1 MGLRLS
7 YLQTPGW
14 APAVWLS
21 SLRHPQ
27 QWRERGLLAGGHRRP
42 RGESPAKP
50 ATTWTL
56 RAQGRHD
63 PTTVLMLGF
72 GQVQSPRHPHIGP
85 HRPAPG
91 EPRTKVPEPPATAR
105 PVRPPPWQQG
115 EVRSEMRGKAFSAAR
130 GPCAP
135 AAAVLLLRG
144 GDHICPATW
153 PPLSRGGGRGA
164 APAAGPPLR
173 LGAAVCGG
181 SRASVP
187 GRALPLLLHR
197 DVESHCCLGI
207 LDLGDTN
214 AP

>member
-1 MGLRLS
+1 MARKGPSR
-7 YLQTPGW
+7 W
-14 APAVWLS
+14 RAP
-21 SLRHPQ
+21 
-27 QWRERGLLAGGHRRP
+27 
-42 RGESPAKP
+42 K
-50 ATTWTL
+50 T
-56 RAQGRHD
+56 QGRVPSKAGHHVD
-63 PTTVLMLGF
+63 AEGAGQARPTTVLTLGL

-130 GPCAP
+130 GPCARLP
-135 AAAVLLLRG
+135 R
-144 GDHICPATW
+144 
-153 PPLSRGGGRGA
+153 SRCYAGETTSVPRLGHHCHEVAGGGRGA

-197 DVESHCCLGI
+197 DVESHRCLGI

>member
-27 QWRERGLLAGGHRRP
+27 QWRERGLLAGGRRRP

-56 RAQGRHD
+56 RARGRHD
-63 PTTVLMLGF
+63 RPDAGAWP
-72 GQVQSPRHPHIGP
+72 SAESEAPP
-85 HRPAPG
+85 HRSPPPGAWRAQDKGPRAPSDGPARAPAPL
-91 EPRTKVPEPPATAR
+91 
-105 PVRPPPWQQG
+105 
-115 EVRSEMRGKAFSAAR
+115 AAR
-130 GPCAP
+130 RGPIRDERKGVLGSARALCP
-135 AAAVLLLRG
+135 AAAVSLLRG

-153 PPLSRGGGRGA
+153 PPLSQGGGRGA
-164 APAAGPPLR
+164 APAAGPPLC

-197 DVESHCCLGI
+197 DVEPHCCLGI